1 MTSSWELNKCDR
13 ILNPQSEGFTTDD
26 DARGTPDT
34 EDNRESPLP
43 SLVKRYGG
51 FIKRIDKNKLLK
63 SPWYENAILKGLF
76 AKKLGEPVG
85 KFGEREVPEFA
96 EDTERQDVA
105 SEDETGVYDDAALNP
120 VKRYGGFL
128 RKFPKRSESS
138 EESDQQELQKRYGG
152 FMRRIRP
159 KLRWDN
165 QKRYGGFLRR
175 HFKISVRSEED
186 PAFDEFGL

>member
-1 MTSSWELNKCDR
+1 MPD
-13 ILNPQSEGFTTDD
+13 
-26 DARGTPDT
+26 DT
-34 EDNRESPLP
+34 EDNQESTLP

-51 FIKRIDKNKLLK
+51 FIKRIDKNKLSLK
-63 SPWYENAILKGLF
+63 SPWYDNAILKELF
-76 AKKLGEPVG
+76 AKKLGDPVG
-85 KFGEREVPEFA
+85 KFGVREAPEFVGGTEREDE
-96 EDTERQDVA
+96 A
-105 SEDETGVYDDAALNP
+105 SENDTGVYDDAALNP

-138 EESDQQELQKRYGG
+138 EESNRQELQKRYGG

-175 HFKISVRSEED
+175 HFKLSVRSEED
-186 PAFDEFGL
+186 PAYDDFGL